1 MFHKRKSVDPKSLV
15 SFTVLPENIVVQAS
29 HESTILDALLDA
41 EIEIDHSCGGMGTCG
56 TCRVFVEKGLEN
68 FAPPDLAEREII
80 EDRKFSENERLSC
93 QNLVKQGLSVRRPL
107 SPFLTA
113 ILKGEGFRLC

>member
-29 HESTILDALLDA
+29 HETTILEALLNAD
-41 EIEIDHSCGGMGTCG
+41 IEIDHSCGGMGTCG
-56 TCRVFVEKGLEN
+56 TCRVFVEKGLED

-80 EDRKFSENERLSC
+80 EDRKFNINERLCC
-93 QNLVKQGLSVRRPL
+93 QNYVKQGLVLRKP
-107 SPFLTA
+107 
-113 ILKGEGFRLC
+113 